1 MSETDNILQLLKY
14 KQKKWFSIL
23 MKHWNYLQ
31 EMPYY
36 QGVGWARAR
45 LLICVPSRH
54 HHANI
59 WPNLQSLTFGH
70 KDREKYTNRQS
81 DRLSGS
87 SSLLLSIHTFIQIH
101 FVDLNSEYKSVGIPS
116 QLPPPQCHNVM
127 SHIWPCL
134 SGL

>member
-1 MSETDNILQLLKY
+1 MVFNFNETLKLFTRNALLPRCG
-14 KQKKWFSIL
+14 L
-23 MKHWNYLQ
+23 
-31 EMPYY
+31 
-36 QGVGWARAR
+36 GRAR

-127 SHIWPCL
+127 SHI
-134 SGL
+134 